1 MLARTLKE
9 SFRGN
14 LDYHCHENR
23 RVNLISA
30 CLQFSLTLKNLY
42 IVPTFFERYVD
53 LSYDRNFQ
61 EKIIKN
67 ILILFIPAKLPHIK
81 FCTIDYKRYSKTK

>member
-23 RVNLISA
+23 RVNLISE
-30 CLQFSLTLKNLY
+30 LQFSLTLKNLY
-42 IVPTFFERYVD
+42 IVPAFFERFVD
-53 LSYDRNFQ
+53 FSYDRNFR
-61 EKIIKN
+61 KD
-67 ILILFIPAKLPHIK
+67 ILVLFIPAKLPHIK